1 MRINYEG
8 RCTTK
13 RQGQVKQ
20 GAVKPNLDLSNKGLL
35 SDTKEM
41 A

>member
-1 MRINYEG
+1 MRPNDEG

-13 RQGQVKQ
+13 RQGQVKRDS
-20 GAVKPNLDLSNKGLL
+20 VKPNLDLSNKGLL
-35 SDTKEM
+35 RDTKEM

>member
-1 MRINYEG
+1 MRPNYEG

-13 RQGQVKQ
+13 RQGQVKRE
-20 GAVKPNLDLSNKGLL
+20 AVKPNLDLSNKGSL